1 MIGTRVAFRGAF
13 GPNEG
18 VVLEGAAPEVTC
30 APSAQGMQ
38 ALPMVLVVPS
48 PILECDPGPGAFIAE
63 TLRCPGQVKRLVSCA
78 ACHSFVAS
86 VTRECCK
93 SNSISNS

>member
-13 GPNEG
+13 GPHEG
-18 VVLEGAAPEVTC
+18 VVLKGAAPEVTC

-48 PILECDPGPGAFIAE
+48 PIGLLPGRDQLKNLVVRLAHTPQNRFPGS
-63 TLRCPGQVKRLVSCA
+63 GS
-78 ACHSFVAS
+78 
-86 VTRECCK
+86 
-93 SNSISNS
+93 